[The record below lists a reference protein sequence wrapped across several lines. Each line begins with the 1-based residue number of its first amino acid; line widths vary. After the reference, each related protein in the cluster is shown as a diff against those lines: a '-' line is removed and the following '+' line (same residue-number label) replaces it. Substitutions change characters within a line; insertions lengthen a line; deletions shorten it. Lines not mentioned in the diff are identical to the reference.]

1 MCSGKG
7 SLWFVFWTKKN
18 NLATLFI
25 ALLQDKQKQAP
36 ELNFAKKMPF
46 AFECLSVQVPMCSL
60 KLSNNGPMDYLD
72 GDHFGTPDAAGTG
85 VVINSAQRE

>member
-60 KLSNNGPMDYLD
+60 KLSNNVPMEYLD
-72 GDHFGTPDAAGTG
+72 
-85 VVINSAQRE
+85 V